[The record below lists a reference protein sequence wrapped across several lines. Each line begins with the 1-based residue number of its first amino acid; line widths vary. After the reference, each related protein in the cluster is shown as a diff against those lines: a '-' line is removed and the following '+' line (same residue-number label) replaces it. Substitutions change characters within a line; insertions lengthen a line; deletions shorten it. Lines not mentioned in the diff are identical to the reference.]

1 MKNKRK
7 LCSIALTSTVLF
19 FISLILISAAASAA
33 QVTKIGN
40 GSDPAVYGNKA
51 VWTNG
56 GVIHVYDLNSKTGTT
71 VSSSEASY
79 PDIYG
84 NKLVWYDE
92 SSGTPRL
99 TVYDIPTASRS
110 YITQDVDQYS
120 RPAIYGNRIVWSAN
134 FSVYMRDISTSTQ
147 TQITSGESPDIY
159 DTKIAYSYD
168 NGDMPR
174 IYVYDVITKEAI
186 TASPY
191 SGHLYQPH
199 IYGNKVIWSDFY
211 TRLGHI
217 SMSDIATN
225 KTIDVTSA
233 HTYSGDPDNPDAGE
247 DTGTHININGDKIVY
262 SKSGDDQFG
271 NEGVYV
277 YDIPTGQSK
286 QLYNYPK
293 EVYTTPDVYENIVV
307 WGIKGDYD
315 GSTNSNDIYVCDLEA
330 ESTKP
335 TATFTANVTSGVA
348 PLKVQFTSEA
358 TGNPTEYY
366 WVFEPSASSDW
377 NSHHSVTAA
386 HTFTNPGIYTVTL
399 TVSND
404 AGTYTATKE
413 GYITVT
419 DASGSSENI
428 PVASF
433 SANVTSGTAPLV
445 VLFTDTST
453 SLAPT
458 SWLWDFGEGTT
469 SKHAMNATH
478 TFTKPGNYEIS
489 LNMESATGNATVI
502 KANYIIVTAPAVM
515 DPNAPVPDFSSSVTK
530 GYAPLPV
537 QFTDLSQN
545 VISRAWDFNNDGQTD
560 SGDINPVYMYT
571 SPGTYTANLTVS
583 NANGTASKTATI
595 TVLKDSSSSGG
606 NGHSSGSSGGS
617 GGGSPE
623 PAKNVEVKELSQ
635 AFITSGKA
643 VTFYFTKNATCVVY
657 VSFDAKKTL
666 GKTTTIAEML
676 KGKSALVSELP
687 SGEVYKSFNIWVGN
701 GGVAS
706 SKNIENPLICF
717 KVEKTWMVDKK
728 IDQAS
733 IALNR
738 YNEKKWEQLPVNLSG
753 EDEKFLYFT
762 AETPGFSSFAVTGT
776 AKKATEAAVKEI
788 QSESKTEII
797 NKNDTG
803 NKGIESENQ
812 TEQKTRTSAPGFEIG
827 IGVASLLAIFLYKR
841 K

>member
-1 MKNKRK
+1 
-7 LCSIALTSTVLF
+7 
-19 FISLILISAAASAA
+19 
-33 QVTKIGN
+33 
-40 GSDPAVYGNKA
+40 
-51 VWTNG
+51 
-56 GVIHVYDLNSKTGTT
+56 
-71 VSSSEASY
+71 
-79 PDIYG
+79 
-84 NKLVWYDE
+84 
-92 SSGTPRL
+92 
-99 TVYDIPTASRS
+99 
-110 YITQDVDQYS
+110 
-120 RPAIYGNRIVWSAN
+120 
-134 FSVYMRDISTSTQ
+134 
-147 TQITSGESPDIY
+147 
-159 DTKIAYSYD
+159 
-168 NGDMPR
+168 
-174 IYVYDVITKEAI
+174 
-186 TASPY
+186 
-191 SGHLYQPH
+191 
-199 IYGNKVIWSDFY
+199 
-211 TRLGHI
+211 
-217 SMSDIATN
+217 
-225 KTIDVTSA
+225 
-233 HTYSGDPDNPDAGE
+233 
-247 DTGTHININGDKIVY
+247 
-262 SKSGDDQFG
+262 
-271 NEGVYV
+271 
-277 YDIPTGQSK
+277 
-286 QLYNYPK
+286 
-293 EVYTTPDVYENIVV
+293 
-307 WGIKGDYD
+307 
-315 GSTNSNDIYVCDLEA
+315 
-330 ESTKP
+330 
-335 TATFTANVTSGVA
+335 
-348 PLKVQFTSEA
+348 
-358 TGNPTEYY
+358 
-366 WVFEPSASSDW
+366 
-377 NSHHSVTAA
+377 
-386 HTFTNPGIYTVTL
+386 
-399 TVSND
+399 
-404 AGTYTATKE
+404 
-413 GYITVT
+413 
-419 DASGSSENI
+419 
-428 PVASF
+428 
-433 SANVTSGTAPLV
+433 
-445 VLFTDTST
+445 
-453 SLAPT
+453 
-458 SWLWDFGEGTT
+458 
-469 SKHAMNATH
+469 
-478 TFTKPGNYEIS
+478 
-489 LNMESATGNATVI
+489 
-502 KANYIIVTAPAVM
+502 M

-530 GYAPLPV
+530 GYAPLLV

-606 NGHSSGSSGGS
+606 NGHSSGSSGGG

-643 VTFYFTKNATCVVY
+643 VTFDFTKNATCVVY